1 MKTENGRNGAELLKQ
16 EPVIGHQGVLVDA
29 DFGQKVWGGA
39 QGCLCDALPWMLL
52 VVVHF
57 D

>member
-29 DFGQKVWGGA
+29 DFGQKIWGGA

-52 VVVHF
+52 VVVLF